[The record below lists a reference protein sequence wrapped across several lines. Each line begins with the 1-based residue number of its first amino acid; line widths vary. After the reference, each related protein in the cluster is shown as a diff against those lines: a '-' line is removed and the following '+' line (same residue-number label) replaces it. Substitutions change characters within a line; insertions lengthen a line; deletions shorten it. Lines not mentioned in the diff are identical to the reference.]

1 MRWGTFKYNNKIEE
15 SLVYIMVLEG
25 ESEIGIGVGKI
36 SQTWEIEPTMIDADF
51 LVKGK
56 FIQIN
61 KITSETAWR

>member
-1 MRWGTFKYNNKIEE
+1 MRWSTLKYNNKIEE

-25 ESEIGIGVGKI
+25 ESEIGIGAGKI
-36 SQTWEIEPTMIDADF
+36 SQTWEIGSTRIDTDF

-61 KITSETAWR
+61 KFTSGTAWR